1 MTDATNRDGREA
13 PEPISRREMIEA
25 TTGAVLA
32 TPLLKAMAVTVH
44 HAASAS
50 LRFLTPAEYALLD
63 QLTEMIIPASEQSPG
78 ARAAG
83 VADYIDARLA
93 ESLEPDWQAQ
103 WRSGLQ
109 AVDGLSRDLNGKR
122 FLDGTPDQRLA
133 VLTRMA
139 AHESDPQAPLDQFF
153 KELKR
158 WTVRAYYTSKIGIQV
173 DQEYK
178 GNVYQRGEF
187 AGFEAK

>member
-1 MTDATNRDGREA
+1 MTDGPNHVESL
-13 PEPISRREMIEA
+13 SRREMIVA
-25 TTGAVLA
+25 TAAALV
-32 TPLLKAMAVTVH
+32 TPLLPGGATVPP
-44 HAASAS
+44 AGGVPGK
-50 LRFLTPAEYALLD
+50 FLTAAEYALLD
-63 QLTEMIIPASEQSPG
+63 ELTELIIPADDHSPG

-83 VADYIDARLA
+83 VAGYIDGRLA

-109 AVDGLSRDLNGKR
+109 AVEGLSRELNGKP
-122 FLDGTPDQRLA
+122 FLEATPDQRVA

-139 AHESDPQAPLDQFF
+139 AGEQDPKTAGERFF
-153 KELKR
+153 RELKG
-158 WTVRAYYTSKIGIQV
+158 WTARGYYTSKIGIHL

-187 AGFEAK
+187 AGYDAK